1 MNSIYPQ
8 NWQIMNWKQK
18 KEEDPDRNS
27 ENLTEKH
34 TLKPLN
40 HTKTTNPRTKKKK
53 KTTTTATKTVNNQRN
68 QEELRRGR
76 QKIIQG
82 KKSLF
87 EGSRRSL
94 LLVGRKDLAIEETA
108 IEECK
113 LDLSTAWWLWC
124 WPETVAEEAKEE
136 EEDEEEAMLV
146 CQNGILQR
154 LQTLPSAP
162 VFSLAT
168 AIIFFAGKIRP
179 KTTNWVW
186 VWVWFSCQKRVFC
199 FCFLVFFVN
208 MQRQILF
215 LLELLREIDL
225 DLMWK
230 IFYQTVENDL
240 SAYVNFF

>member
-1 MNSIYPQ
+1 M
-8 NWQIMNWKQK
+8 
-18 KEEDPDRNS
+18 
-27 ENLTEKH
+27 
-34 TLKPLN
+34 
-40 HTKTTNPRTKKKK
+40 
-53 KTTTTATKTVNNQRN
+53 
-68 QEELRRGR
+68 
-76 QKIIQG
+76 
-82 KKSLF
+82 F

-186 VWVWFSCQKRVFC
+186 VWVWVWFSCQKRVFC